1 MNVGQLAGYLPDAPT
16 TPEMVLWGFRMILE
30 RELEDYNHIP
40 VLQAAF
46 PTMAALSS
54 GLRHSQEFAIRFG
67 EGRSLALLSDAE
79 RGFLA
84 TLPIGP
90 VLGEPGYFTDFLG
103 VRTRLSY
110 LPGGHDWLDGA
121 FLPAPMEGAIKFHD
135 AQEWRALLR
144 AALEARARGSF
155 SLMEL
160 GAGWGPWV
168 CAASRLAALMG
179 LPSARTVA
187 VEADPG
193 KLAFIRSHFSDNAL
207 DTGNCRIIG
216 GVVGGD
222 DGDAYFPIRENAAWD
237 YGAHA
242 RFTQAGD
249 IGQMQRVACHGLA
262 RLLDEET
269 IFDLLHCDIQGAEAD
284 TMRAAIAT
292 VSRRVRRLVIGT
304 HGRGL
309 EQELFA
315 IFGRAGWTL
324 EDELACQMGRVAGHG
339 EDFLLLADG
348 VQVWFN
354 PAL

>member
-1 MNVGQLAGYLPDAPT
+1 MNIVQLAGYLPDAPT

-40 VLQAAF
+40 VFQAAF
-46 PTMAALSS
+46 PTMAALSA
-54 GLRHSQEFAIRFG
+54 GLRHSQEFSLRFG
-67 EGRSLALLSDAE
+67 ERRSPALLSDAE

-90 VLGEPGYFTDFLG
+90 ILSEPGYFLDFLG
-103 VRTRLSY
+103 VRTSLSY
-110 LPGGHDWLDGA
+110 LPSDHDWLDGA
-121 FLPAPMEGAIKFHD
+121 VLPAPTQGGIKLHD
-135 AQEWRALLR
+135 AQEWRAVLR

-168 CAASRLAALMG
+168 SAASRLAALMG

-193 KLAFIRSHFSDNAL
+193 KVAFIRSHFSDNAL
-207 DTGNCRIIG
+207 DAGNCRIID
-216 GVVGGD
+216 GVVGGE
-222 DGDAYFPIRENAAWD
+222 DGDAYFPIRENAALD
-237 YGAHA
+237 YGASA

-262 RLLDEET
+262 RLLDEES

-304 HGRGL
+304 HGRAL

-315 IFGRAGWTL
+315 IFGAAGWML
-324 EDELACQMGRVAGHG
+324 EDEVACQMGRAAGHG